1 MACACMHRNKTSV
14 KLCWWLEPPVGMRM
28 PFMLPPPKG
37 SQETCFRLS
46 FTTACFQEATCTM
59 KIARWEPVAIF
70 PAQGPRAIT
79 GLSSA
84 AETKWLVAWQ
94 PRSFFVACCMLHVC
108 MLRVACCMS
117 HVAGVAVGLSPPIQ
131 GRMFQSWLPTEHV
144 ETCAGALGQLGTI
157 RTLWHPSRPLNRPGL
172 GCASIKPGIFAPL
185 RVSHSNDRFG

>member
-1 MACACMHRNKTSV
+1 MF
-14 KLCWWLEPPVGMRM
+14 PVGVLQ
-28 PFMLPPPKG
+28 PLA
-37 SQETCFRLS
+37 E
-46 FTTACFQEATCTM
+46 QEATCTM
-59 KIARWEPVAIF
+59 QIAPWEPVAIF

-84 AETKWLVAWQ
+84 PETKWLVAWAAPDHFLEFRLGGSRKFRGLNQRAGFFHSDGRAQ
-94 PRSFFVACCMLHVC
+94 PPPVLGRCERAPKGPHPQSWASTGTGCTG
-108 MLRVACCMS
+108 RVR
-117 HVAGVAVGLSPPIQ
+117 LSPPIQ

-172 GCASIKPGIFAPL
+172 GCASIKPGIFAPS